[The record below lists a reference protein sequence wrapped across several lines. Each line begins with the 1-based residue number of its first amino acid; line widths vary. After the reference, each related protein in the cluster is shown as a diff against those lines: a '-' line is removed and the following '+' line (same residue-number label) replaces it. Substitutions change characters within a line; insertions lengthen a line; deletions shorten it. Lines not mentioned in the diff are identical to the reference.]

1 VPLYHSIPG
10 KYLVLRAAM
19 ADDWV
24 LAVIIAGGVLVAL
37 ALFYPEFYRP

>member
-1 VPLYHSIPG
+1 
-10 KYLVLRAAM
+10 M